1 MNAETLSAMPEGAK
15 LMMRVGLMSELEKMR
30 TLRMGAL
37 RACAHGIRRLDR
49 RWTDARMY
57 NLAAVFSLFA
67 YDVLTTL
74 GTERRVM
81 WSKKPSIMGFL
92 YFCCR
97 CAIQLGGTL

>member
-15 LMMRVGLMSELEKMR
+15 LMMRVGLMSELQKMR

-37 RACAHGIRRLDR
+37 RACADPESLPVDR
-49 RWTDARMY
+49 QQTDVRMR
-57 NLAAVFSLFA
+57 NPAAVFTLFA

-74 GTERRVM
+74 RTERRVM
-81 WSKKPSIMGFL
+81 WSKKPSMTGAL

-97 CAIQLGGTL
+97 